1 MEVVAAPPA
10 PVDLN
15 LLRHQTNTE
24 EFGYLQ
30 KVIQST
36 PSTASVSYP
45 ALQRER
51 ELAASAVPIVAA
63 PPVVIV
69 MQAPAATPPPPP
81 STPAEAPTSRFSRYT
96 ERLGSFLFQ
105 AGHNPD
111 PVEPAE
117 PRPVYEPRPVP
128 QVAAVIPP
136 SQQSHSYYQNAAI
149 PPQLFSNPGVPSY
162 AQTAGVQRTM
172 TMASAPAETPLEHHV
187 NSNPSAPYF
196 SLLQE
201 VSNRTPVDRLLR
213 HNCNAGS
220 VLAAGMTLSNF
231 YDANYTLREVASL
244 FPDYN
249 QLVSVGLNKYF
260 FKGRWSVRELSELYR
275 IPMRNLVS
283 TSGLS
288 LTPEDLVACK
298 FTVADLQELGFT
310 VPMLQA
316 AGADFMFWN
325 QLKCTPAQFSALGG
339 TVEHVAGMN
348 LNEAQRQ
355 VLLTHGWNHLGV
367 QVIPGLDGAQAV
379 RIWPIGFRMK

>member
-1 MEVVAAPPA
+1 MEAVAAS

-15 LLRHQTNTE
+15 LLRHQANTE
-24 EFGYLQ
+24 EFSYLQ
-30 KVIQST
+30 RAIDST
-36 PSTASVSYP
+36 PSTASVNYP
-45 ALQRER
+45 GLQRESER
-51 ELAASAVPIVAA
+51 AASAVPIMAA

-69 MQAPAATPPPPP
+69 MQAPPAPPPVDVVVP
-81 STPAEAPTSRFSRYT
+81 TPVSRFG
-96 ERLGSFLFQ
+96 RLTDRLNSFLFQ

-117 PRPVYEPRPVP
+117 PRPIYEPKPV
-128 QVAAVIPP
+128 QQAPP
-136 SQQSHSYYQNAAI
+136 
-149 PPQLFSNPGVPSY
+149 PPQPSY
-162 AQTAGVQRTM
+162 RQQHSAAMPPQFLSNSGAPTYASYQQPATLQRTM
-172 TMASAPAETPLEHHV
+172 TMASAPVETPLEHHV
-187 NSNPSAPYF
+187 NSNPATPYF

-201 VSNRTPVDRLLR
+201 VSSRTPVERLLR
-213 HNCNAGS
+213 FNCNAGS

-231 YDANYTLREVASL
+231 YEANYTLREMASL

-249 QLVSVGLNKYF
+249 QLVSVGMNKYF
-260 FKGRWSVRELSELYR
+260 FRGRWSIRELSELYG
-275 IPMRNLVS
+275 IPLRNLIS

-316 AGADFMFWN
+316 ANADFMFWN
-325 QLKCTPAQFSALGG
+325 QLKCTPAQFGALGG
-339 TVEHVAGMN
+339 TVEHVVAMK

-367 QVIPGLDGAQAV
+367 QVIPGLDQAQAV
-379 RIWPIGFRMK
+379 RLWPIGFRMK